1 MKAYRYTLNTTGV
14 PRISLR
20 VFEAVEHKKYYEVT
34 IPKSP
39 LVRKVH
45 KQDVAIV
52 SGDNNDTVWLMEDDF
67 EWAKEIFGC
76 YIDNKCFEIENSI
89 MRKQANIEL
98 NKRNKEFIN
107 KMNAPER
114 EG

>member
-1 MKAYRYTLNTTGV
+1 MKAYRYTLNTAGV

>member
-1 MKAYRYTLNTTGV
+1 MKAYRYTLNTLGV

-39 LVRKVH
+39 LVRKLH
-45 KQDVAIV
+45 KQDIAIV

-67 EWAKEIFGC
+67 EWAKEIFGV
-76 YIDNKCFEIENSI
+76 YIENKCFEIENSI
-89 MRKQANIEL
+89 MRKKANIERH
-98 NKRNKEFIN
+98 KRNKESID
-107 KMNAPER
+107 KMDAPER

>member
-1 MKAYRYTLNTTGV
+1 MKAYRYTFNTIGI
-14 PRISLR
+14 PRVSLK

-39 LVRKVH
+39 LVRKLH
-45 KQDVAIV
+45 KQDLSIV

-76 YIDNKCFEIENSI
+76 YIENKCFEIENSI
-89 MRKQANIEL
+89 VRKKASIERH
-98 NKRNKEFIN
+98 KRNKEFID
-107 KMNAPER
+107 KMDAPER
-114 EG
+114 EV